1 MTPSLPLSRRS
12 LLAGATAALPL
23 AAAPALAQ
31 DTDWAGL
38 AQAVKTEMRWAW
50 HRYRAVA
57 WGQDEV
63 KPVSGTGQAFLMKG
77 KSVGLSMVEALD
89 TLWLM
94 GLDAEL
100 EDGVRWIRQHL
111 TFDLD
116 GDAQLFEASIR
127 LVGGLLSGHLA
138 TGDRKLLE
146 LAHDLA
152 TRMMPAF
159 ATPTRMPMR
168 YVNLRTGAIRGNISN
183 PAEIGG
189 GCVPEYWTLSQLT
202 GDRHFY
208 DAALAAMLA
217 LIEKRSP
224 LGLYGD
230 GIDVNTGEWTGRRA
244 TVGPP
249 TDSFY
254 EYLWDGWRLSGDTRL
269 RDAYQ
274 LSASAIKARMADRS
288 TGLLWFADTDLAT
301 GARVNAEQDE
311 LSAFYPGLLAEGG
324 DLDTARLHMAS
335 WIEAQRRYGILPEG
349 FDVRTWTVTQATN
362 ALRPELADA
371 AFTLW
376 LHDRDDRW
384 RGVARDHFLAMRRWN
399 KAPHGYSGLIDVQAL
414 GTRKTGNANGIGVFA
429 LDDHCPGYW
438 WSEQMKYYWLIF
450 SDTPRFD
457 YADNY
462 LSTEGN
468 VLKGFK
474 RV

>member
-1 MTPSLPLSRRS
+1 MTLSRRS
-12 LLAGATAALPL
+12 MLAGAAASLPL
-23 AAAPALAQ
+23 AALPAATENADWAALA
-31 DTDWAGL
+31 A
-38 AQAVKTEMRWAW
+38 AVKAEMRWAW

-63 KPVSGTGQAFLMKG
+63 KPVSGTGQSFLV
-77 KSVGLSMVEALD
+77 SNANVGLSIVEALD

-100 EDGVRWIRQHL
+100 EDAVRWIRRHL

-138 TGDRKLLE
+138 TGDARLLE

-152 TRMMPAF
+152 ARMMPAF
-159 ATPTRMPMR
+159 ATPTGMPMR
-168 YVNLRTGAIRGNISN
+168 FVNLRTRAARDTVSF

-189 GCVPEYWTLSQLT
+189 GCLPEYWTLSNLT
-202 GDRHFY
+202 GDQRFA
-208 DAALAAMLA
+208 DAALGAMLA
-217 LIEKRSP
+217 LVARRSP

-230 GIDVNTGEWTGRRA
+230 AIDVTTGQWTGRRA

-249 TDSFY
+249 TDSFL
-254 EYLWDGWRLSGDTRL
+254 EYLWDGWRLTGDARL

-274 LSASAIKARMADRS
+274 DATRAIRTRMADRS
-288 TGLLWFADTDLAT
+288 TGLLWFADVDLAT
-301 GARVNAEQDE
+301 GAGVNADQSE

-324 DLDTARLHMAS
+324 DLDAARLHMAS
-335 WIEAQRRYGILPEG
+335 WVAAQARYGILPEG
-349 FDVRTWTVTQATN
+349 FDVRSWTVTQPTN

-384 RGVARDHFLAMRRWN
+384 RGVARDHFLAMRRDM
-399 KAPHGYSGLIDVQAL
+399 KAPHGYSGLSDV
-414 GTRKTGNANGIGVFA
+414 RVRPTGKDGLGVFA
-429 LDDHCPGYW
+429 FDDHCPGYW

-468 VLKGFK
+468 VLRGL
-474 RV
+474 RRG